1 VGANN
6 ADLRALA
13 RAILSKSRGALEA
26 RTAAGQV
33 SHAAYA
39 AGTGEDSQIQAHNP
53 AVPLSHALG
62 LGQRDTSA
70 SKPKSVGGTPAWD
83 TNGTVGQ
90 PYGVVLTALRKGCP
104 EMVDAADWLQA
115 LRDAESFVLR
125 WGTQAHG
132 LGWTAREL
140 FGLHP
145 VPQYYG
151 PTYRRLSRYDATGL
165 IWLLRGRPVVALS
178 ASAAE
183 IQGQAGAITR
193 YRKHLKPALGPRV
206 PLEAHCTTQL
216 PEQAGGW
223 RESASSD

>member
-115 LRDAESFVLR
+115 LRDAESAPVGHTGARAWLDGPRIVRSAPGAAVLR
-125 WGTQAHG
+125 T
-132 LGWTAREL
+132 
-140 FGLHP
+140 
-145 VPQYYG
+145 
-151 PTYRRLSRYDATGL
+151 D
-165 IWLLRGRPVVALS
+165 I
-178 ASAAE
+178 SAAL
-183 IQGQAGAITR
+183 T
-193 YRKHLKPALGPRV
+193 V
-206 PLEAHCTTQL
+206 
-216 PEQAGGW
+216 
-223 RESASSD
+223 

>member
-1 VGANN
+1 
-6 ADLRALA
+6 
-13 RAILSKSRGALEA
+13 
-26 RTAAGQV
+26 
-33 SHAAYA
+33 
-39 AGTGEDSQIQAHNP
+39 
-53 AVPLSHALG
+53 
-62 LGQRDTSA
+62 
-70 SKPKSVGGTPAWD
+70 
-83 TNGTVGQ
+83 
-90 PYGVVLTALRKGCP
+90 
-104 EMVDAADWLQA
+104 
-115 LRDAESFVLR
+115 
-125 WGTQAHG
+125 
-132 LGWTAREL
+132 
-140 FGLHP
+140 